1 MAQNSGEAQKM
12 PFWSIH
18 SGNLRNAKTTPSLP
32 VTLGEIS
39 NCPSWCT
46 EKLKMTP
53 KHTKGVIYTNTNT
66 YWVILKP
73 FKHPEV
79 LKRAYFAPQKSWIGY
94 LHVLPLCPTW
104 KLWTYEYYELISS
117 KIEFIRF
124 SFKKRSRDSFV
135 ESQIILIVILVS
147 NKKLLR
153 EQRFYFSV
161 RIMKESI
168 NLKLYFF

>member
-12 PFWSIH
+12 PFWSIQ
-18 SGNLRNAKTTPSLP
+18 SGNLRNAKTMPS
-32 VTLGEIS
+32 LGEIS
-39 NCPSWCT
+39 NCPRWCT

-117 KIEFIRF
+117 K
-124 SFKKRSRDSFV
+124 SFV

-168 NLKLYFF
+168 NLKIDFCKI